1 MAEGPPI
8 LQVAQLDKRY
18 GGVLAVRGVSF
29 ALEEGSITGLI
40 GPNGSGKTTVFNLI
54 TGTDRADAGTVLLRG
69 RRIEGLPPHRIA
81 RLGIGRTF
89 QLVRLFP
96 GMTALEN
103 LLVAA
108 VEEDGNGRRE
118 QARDLLEEFGLAG
131 LANEEAASLSF
142 GQQKLLEF
150 ARLLMSR
157 HGLLLLDEP
166 FAGVNPSTANVLVE
180 RIRRLQAMGMAVFIV
195 DHEMRLIMDVCQTVM
210 VLNHGELIAQGPPE
224 EIRRDPRV
232 NAVYFGR

>member
-1 MAEGPPI
+1 MAGGPPI

>member
-166 FAGVNPSTANVLVE
+166 FAGGNPSTANVLVE